1 MKVTRVY
8 TGDDGKSHFED
19 VDIPVAGS
27 AGGIGRLS
35 KLIAGPGVVFRE
47 VDGDYD
53 LDFHTAPRRQ
63 FVVNLRGSVDIT
75 IGSGE
80 TRRLESGDI
89 LLAEDTTG
97 QGHKSRAVDGRSRTC
112 LFVPID
118 ADVDLP

>member
-1 MKVTRVY
+1 MKVVRVY
-8 TGDDGKSHFED
+8 TGDDGESHFED
-19 VDIPVAGS
+19 VDIRVEGQ
-27 AGGIGRLS
+27 GGIGKLS
-35 KLIAGPGVVFRE
+35 KLISGPGVMFRE

-97 QGHKSRAVDGRSRTC
+97 HGHKSRAVDGQARTC

-118 ADVDLP
+118 ADVTLP